1 MLHLHSVILFLFNNH
16 DSVKNVWGGTHLE
29 NHLGGKL
36 EGFIERHG
44 NIAGLVSFLAELDAE
59 NLKLIEEYI
68 KTKHPSHYYKS

>member
-16 DSVKNVWGGTHLE
+16 DFVKNVWGGTHLE

-44 NIAGLVSFLAELDAE
+44 NLAGLVSFLAELDAE